1 MAQLAR
7 LTVRAMTLRVLV
19 VMPLGVALGGGE
31 EMLRQLMREGRGQGI
46 EWIVVFLRTGPLVE
60 EIGALGVETHVIDA
74 GRFRQLLTRM
84 SAIRRIVRLAQ
95 MRGVDIVFGWMVAG
109 QATAGPAAMLA
120 GLPNAWYQVGTPGP
134 DWLDRFATLWPA
146 RGVLALSRAGVE
158 RQSAIWPK
166 KRVRLVHPGA
176 SFAAVD
182 AARVLEKTAL
192 RTRLG
197 LDPRATIVGTVGR
210 LQRWKGMHV
219 FLEAFALLLKERPD
233 LRGVIVGGAHETEPR
248 YGDELRALAERL
260 GVAKSV
266 TFAGFQPNAT
276 EWMQSMDVFVHAADR
291 EPFGI
296 VVVEAMA
303 LGKPVVAGAEG
314 GPAEII
320 TSGVDGLLAPY
331 GDAGA
336 VAAAVGRVID
346 DPSFAE
352 RLAAAARKRAA
363 DFTDRSFAAR
373 VIAAIREFVAS

>member
-1 MAQLAR
+1 VAQLAR
-7 LTVRAMTLRVLV
+7 VAARAMSLRVLV
-19 VMPLGVALGGGE
+19 VMPLGHALGGGE
-31 EMLRQLMREGRGQGI
+31 EMLRQLLREGRSQGI
-46 EWIVVFLRTGPLVE
+46 EWIVVFLRAGPLVDE
-60 EIGALGVETHVIDA
+60 VRALGVETHLIEA
-74 GRFRQLLTRM
+74 GRFRQLLTRL

-95 MRGVDIVFGWMVAG
+95 MRGVDLVFGWMVAG

-134 DWLDRFATLWPA
+134 GWLDRFATLWPA
-146 RGVLALSRAGVE
+146 RGVIALSRAGVE

-166 KRVRLVHPGA
+166 KQVRLVHPGA

-182 AARVLEKTAL
+182 AARSLEKSAL
-192 RTRLG
+192 RARLG
-197 LDPRATIVGTVGR
+197 LDPGATIVGTVGR

-219 FLEAFALLLKERPD
+219 FLEAFALLAGKRPE
-233 LRGVIVGGAHETEPR
+233 LRGVIVGGPHETEPR
-248 YGDELRALAERL
+248 YGDELHAQAERL
-260 GVAKSV
+260 GVSKSV

-314 GPAEII
+314 GPSEII
-320 TSGVDGLLAPY
+320 TPGINGLLAPY

-336 VAAAVGRVID
+336 VASAVGRVLD
-346 DPSFAE
+346 NPELAL
-352 RLAAAARKRAA
+352 RLGRAA
-363 DFTDRSFAAR
+363 QERAGEFTDRSFAGR